1 MDKQEFKLQDFTI
14 DYILELANIYLS
26 EWQHRDEILWKQVF
40 KYFYAN
46 LVVLFCP
53 ILLLFYKLIYLLS
66 LELLFLLFPYCFLQ
80 VFYIYIYNGYV
91 KRLEASSST
100 YQNILNYLPI
110 ELRRVSL
117 LNNKTRHGKIFYKPM
132 SKIYCLLMFICI
144 FALSVVMIVYYCV
157 L

>member
-40 KYFYAN
+40 KYFYVN
-46 LVVLFCP
+46 LVVLFLPNIASFLQIDLPAFPRITFP
-53 ILLLFYKLIYLLS
+53 IISLLLSIG
-66 LELLFLLFPYCFLQ
+66 FL
-80 VFYIYIYNGYV
+80 YISNGYA

-117 LNNKTRHGKIFYKPM
+117 LNNKIRHGKIFYKPM

-157 L
+157 S

>member
-66 LELLFLLFPYCFLQ
+66 LELLFLLFPYCFL
-80 VFYIYIYNGYV
+80 
-91 KRLEASSST
+91 
-100 YQNILNYLPI
+100 
-110 ELRRVSL
+110 
-117 LNNKTRHGKIFYKPM
+117 
-132 SKIYCLLMFICI
+132 
-144 FALSVVMIVYYCV
+144 
-157 L
+157 